1 MSDLDEQT
9 RHARRAV
16 LDAADM
22 NPRLVDGLEE
32 LCEARRRAYR
42 VEQVLEED
50 LSQVELVR
58 DQLDE
63 KAVRVKE
70 RRKDADK
77 AQRDLDR
84 LAAEL
89 GAEAFAAREVGDLAE
104 LSIFNER
111 MQAQRQV
118 DEWEGEI
125 TELGEAKGFGA
136 VVKAKARQAQLLAK
150 VTATKATFRGMTK
163 DIGRGLV
170 EEGTEELVRCDQT
183 EVTITKIKS
192 QKETLGELERLL
204 NEANADFMKTASD
217 AAERFGLE
225 RVSGVKDLDA
235 AAKKMRAGVKQA
247 MKDQKTT
254 EQPILDRLDVAMS
267 LGQIEHDSLLY
278 TVLQEL
284 RMLRDSSE
292 Q

>member
-1 MSDLDEQT
+1 
-9 RHARRAV
+9 
-16 LDAADM
+16 M

-77 AQRDLDR
+77 AQKDLDR

-89 GAEAFAAREVGDLAE
+89 GAEAFAAREVGDLAD

-111 MQAQRQV
+111 MEAQRQV

-204 NEANADFMKTASD
+204 NEANADFMRTASD

-225 RVSGVKDLDA
+225 HVSVVKDLDA

-267 LGQIEHDSLLY
+267 LGQIDHDSLLY
-278 TVLQEL
+278 TALQEL

>member
-89 GAEAFAAREVGDLAE
+89 GAEAFAAREVGDLAD

-150 VTATKATFRGMTK
+150 VTATKAT
-163 DIGRGLV
+163 
-170 EEGTEELVRCDQT
+170 C
-183 EVTITKIKS
+183 
-192 QKETLGELERLL
+192 LL
-204 NEANADFMKTASD
+204 YTSD
-217 AAERFGLE
+217 AADE
-225 RVSGVKDLDA
+225 
-235 AAKKMRAGVKQA
+235 
-247 MKDQKTT
+247 
-254 EQPILDRLDVAMS
+254 
-267 LGQIEHDSLLY
+267 
-278 TVLQEL
+278 
-284 RMLRDSSE
+284 
-292 Q
+292 